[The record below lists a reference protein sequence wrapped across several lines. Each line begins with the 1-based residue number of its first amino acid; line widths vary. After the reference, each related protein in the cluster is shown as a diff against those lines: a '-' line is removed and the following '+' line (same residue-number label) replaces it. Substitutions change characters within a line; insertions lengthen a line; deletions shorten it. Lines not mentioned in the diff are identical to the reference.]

1 MLIEE
6 TYIQKDKYHMI
17 FLIGIIEIVC
27 VGVCVGVCIYM
38 CVGVCTTKRGKEKS
52 SKVVGNRV
60 MYYVIRKQKQ
70 VLTWGR
76 KEPAGQDRRDRG
88 DRNEKKQWMK
98 DTAG

>member
-1 MLIEE
+1 
-6 TYIQKDKYHMI
+6 
-17 FLIGIIEIVC
+17 
-27 VGVCVGVCIYM
+27 M
-38 CVGVCTTKRGKEKS
+38 CVGVCTTKIGKEES
-52 SKVVGNRV
+52 SKVVGSRV

-88 DRNEKKQWMK
+88 DRKEKKQWMK